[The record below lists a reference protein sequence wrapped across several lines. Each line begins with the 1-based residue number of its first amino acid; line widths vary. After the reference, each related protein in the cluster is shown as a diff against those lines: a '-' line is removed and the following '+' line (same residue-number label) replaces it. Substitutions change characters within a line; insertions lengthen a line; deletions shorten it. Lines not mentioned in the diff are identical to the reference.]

1 MSKRRFVTKMLPAA
15 FKGTTTQLP
24 EVTTFRVREARVS
37 SDRPF
42 VIYADGDPIGQLPA
56 TFTVEPSAVHVMV
69 AR

>member
-1 MSKRRFVTKMLPAA
+1 MLPAA

-56 TFTVEPSAVHVMV
+56 TFTVEPSSPVQTAVIED
-69 AR
+69 RS